1 VVDDLDETGP
11 EGIDVLSLD
20 SHDLEAVTLESLG
33 EIVSLEIFGRVT
45 GDGDIVVVDDEFD
58 VEVLSDCQPSG
69 LCIVTL
75 LLRSV
80 GTQAE
85 DGFVTVGQGNTVN
98 HGPHVSKTSG
108 REFDS
113 GSQTQLGVTGKL
125 GVGSAVVEK
134 VVGGNVTL
142 EGGE

>member
-1 VVDDLDETGP
+1 M
-11 EGIDVLSLD
+11 D
-20 SHDLEAVTLESLG
+20 SYDLEAVTLEGLG
-33 EIVSLEIFGRVT
+33 EIVSFEVVGRVT
-45 GDGDIVVVDDEFD
+45 GDGNVVVVDDEFD

-69 LCIVTL
+69 LCVVTL

-85 DGFVTVGQGNTVN
+85 DDFVTVGQGNTVN

-108 REFDS
+108 GEFDP

-125 GVGSAVVEK
+125 GISSAVVEK
-134 VVGGNVTL
+134 VIGGNGPL
-142 EGGE
+142 ESGE